1 MPDARTLHT
10 ATPAVDG
17 HEKWVSQLWVAS
29 STPPVP
35 TPEELEE
42 ENKVKAAKAEYA
54 KLPRAKRRSEK
65 PYASPLR
72 EWRELGFPHS
82 VL

>member
-10 ATPAVDG
+10 ATPADEG

-42 ENKVKAAKAEYA
+42 ELKEKAAQAEYA
-54 KLPRAKRRSEK
+54 KLPRAQRRAMEKEKRK
-65 PYASPLR
+65 ADKKANK
-72 EWRELGFPHS
+72 GK
-82 VL
+82 